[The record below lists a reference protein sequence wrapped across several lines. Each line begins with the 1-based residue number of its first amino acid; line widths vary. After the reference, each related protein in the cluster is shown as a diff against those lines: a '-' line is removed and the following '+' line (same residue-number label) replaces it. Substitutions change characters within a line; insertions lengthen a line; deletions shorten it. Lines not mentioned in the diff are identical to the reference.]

1 MASARTVELK
11 LIRNKVFAASPS
23 VASRLSKCPE
33 LVNFRGALRNL
44 VSRHHLWTVY
54 RLSDSSLAEPFP
66 VAVDRQCSG
75 AVAVV
80 GFTECVLHLDRG
92 AISCAKSACNFSLQ
106 AAKSFEHAYPQTQ
119 RFSAMQFFQPLWF
132 PPVLAQKL
140 PMNILF
146 YPGHGLGTRPVLVD
160 IYGGAWQH
168 GSPSV
173 DDPFDRH
180 MAGIGYAVFA
190 IDYRHAP
197 AFHFPAQI
205 EDVQALAYVRTNA
218 AQYHGD
224 ASKIVL
230 CGRSSGGELALLAA
244 YDPAQ
249 APVSAVIAFYS
260 PSNLVRG
267 FHELPWPDPLDVQ
280 KILADYIG
288 GSPEQFAD
296 AYRAAS
302 PVTLATRRLPP
313 TLLIQGGRD
322 HVVSAQFTRQLYS
335 RVKQTGSDVYLLE
348 LPWAEHSFDAV
359 PSGIGN
365 QVAMHALE
373 AFLKTTAA
381 APLSSN

>member
-1 MASARTVELK
+1 VRYAIWCLAIISGLFTAC
-11 LIRNKVFAASPS
+11 LILPSPS
-23 VASRLSKCPE
+23 RFLLPLTVSVPE
-33 LVNFRGALRNL
+33 LSPWLVLLNVFCIWIAAQFRVRRALAIFL
-44 VSRHHLWTVY
+44 VS
-54 RLSDSSLAEPFP
+54 
-66 VAVDRQCSG
+66 
-75 AVAVV
+75 AVAAAVPV
-80 GFTECVLHLDRG
+80 FL
-92 AISCAKSACNFSLQ
+92 ALQ

-146 YPGHGLGTRPVLVD
+146 YPGQGLGTRPVLVD

-205 EDVQALAYVRTNA
+205 EDVQAALAYVRTNA